1 MSEALDI
8 IAFGPFQIDTNR
20 RQLSRAGAPIPLSSR
35 AFDILVLL
43 VENRSRVVTK
53 VEIMRVVWRG
63 MIVDEN
69 NLAVHISA
77 LRRALSKGADEASS
91 ANRRC
96 GRQPGCADADG
107 SGIIEG
113 ADPRLSDGHG
123 GDHAG

>member
-91 ANRRC
+91 ANSPMRPTAWMR
-96 GRQPGCADADG
+96 
-107 SGIIEG
+107 
-113 ADPRLSDGHG
+113 
-123 GDHAG
+123 

>member
-1 MSEALDI
+1 
-8 IAFGPFQIDTNR
+8 
-20 RQLSRAGAPIPLSSR
+20 
-35 AFDILVLL
+35 
-43 VENRSRVVTK
+43 
-53 VEIMRVVWRG
+53 MRVVWRG

>member
-8 IAFGPFQIDTNR
+8 IAFGPFQIGTNR